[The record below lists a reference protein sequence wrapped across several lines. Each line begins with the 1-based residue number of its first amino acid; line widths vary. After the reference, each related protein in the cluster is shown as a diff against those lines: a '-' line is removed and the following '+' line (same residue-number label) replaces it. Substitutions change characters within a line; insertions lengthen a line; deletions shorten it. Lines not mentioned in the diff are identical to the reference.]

1 MHEKEARNE
10 ASLEPSQTFMIE
22 FFLRKPLRLLALTV
36 KISEPL

>member
-22 FFLRKPLRLLALTV
+22 FFFTKTV
-36 KISEPL
+36 KASSFNR